1 MSAMQHV
8 LWHKL
13 MSNHTIKLLLLA
25 AAKPPVLSGE
35 ISLQQAS
42 ALYGAEDAKYLS
54 RYTSMEGLSLRLQAR
69 RLLLYGLQEL
79 GHTQRPVHILKTK
92 HGRPYLTH
100 PDIAVSFSYTDRAL
114 CLLGTREKTKD
125 EQDEELCIGADWEE
139 MRTSHLPPASFL
151 AADQAW
157 TECVDEKEDNATRI
171 LKKWCRTEAVLKA
184 AGCGIRI
191 HPRSIEW
198 TEHDKG
204 RHAGTAIVHASKRKE
219 LYTWQDVQP
228 DNQHLCAVAVK
239 GEYQA
244 LSLQLRRVT
253 DPE

>member
-1 MSAMQHV
+1 M
-8 LWHKL
+8 
-13 MSNHTIKLLLLA
+13 
-25 AAKPPVLSGE
+25 LSGE

-42 ALYGAEDAKYLS
+42 ALYGAEDAEYLS
-54 RYTSMEGLSLRLQAR
+54 RYTSMEALSLRLQAR

-79 GHTQRPVHILKTK
+79 GLTQRPVHILKTK
-92 HGRPYLTH
+92 HGRPYLTL

-125 EQDEELCIGADWEE
+125 EQAEELCIGADWEE
-139 MRTSHLPPASFL
+139 KRTSQLPPASFL

-157 TECVDEKEDNATRI
+157 TEGVDEKEDNTTRI
-171 LKKWCRTEAVLKA
+171 LKRWCRTEAVLKA

-204 RHAGTAIVHASKRKE
+204 RHAGTAIIHAQKQKG
-219 LYTWQDVQP
+219 LYTWQDV
-228 DNQHLCAVAVK
+228 
-239 GEYQA
+239 
-244 LSLQLRRVT
+244 
-253 DPE
+253 